1 MTRVWWMAAGILIW
15 GAAAAFAGGNTPP
28 AAAPASIPAAT
39 CQATDKPCLLKE
51 QETLAAAIDNKSWR
65 DQTYRELAKS
75 YTHAG
80 MENAAVAL
88 IDKIET
94 PDTKAMTIRG
104 IGFAAADEKWD
115 RARYDTLWQTL
126 SAEAKKITHAPS
138 QGIAWTYIA
147 MAQAF
152 ARDDA
157 AATKTALAMEN
168 EALRH
173 KALGESAEIQAERGD
188 FKAAMDS
195 IGHIGAV
202 SFRNK
207 AYRTIAKIFTDDGRL
222 QEAYDTAAKID
233 NPYMRAMALQAIL
246 NHGNPEENVKPESEE

>member
-1 MTRVWWMAAGILIW
+1 MTRLWIAAIALLSP
-15 GAAAAFAGGNTPP
+15 AAAQAQTQ
-28 AAAPASIPAAT
+28 AAPASAALT
-39 CQATDKPCLLKE
+39 AACKAADKPCLMAE
-51 QETLAAAIDNKSWR
+51 MENLAATIENKSWR

-75 YTHAG
+75 YTHEGKEDSAI
-80 MENAAVAL
+80 AL
-88 IDKIET
+88 IAKIET

-104 IGFAAADEKWD
+104 IGFAAADRAWD
-115 RARYDTLWQTL
+115 RTRYDRLWEKL

-152 ARDDA
+152 AKDDA

-173 KALGESAEIQAERGD
+173 KALAESAEIQADRGD
-188 FKAAMDS
+188 FAAAMTS
-195 IGHIGAV
+195 IGHIGSA

-207 AYRTIAKIFTDDGRL
+207 AYRIVAKIFTEKN
-222 QEAYDTAAKID
+222 QMQAAYDTAARID
-233 NPYMRAMALQAIL
+233 NPYTRAQAVQAIL
-246 NHGNPEENVKPESEE
+246 NHGNPEEEIKPDSEE